1 MEQQN
6 WLPGGAHLI
15 VDGDPRQTLI
25 NCQGLYECP
34 LDGDGN
40 PLGPIVGYAGKYYI
54 GDGQEKNYV
63 GLAYYN
69 YSMADQWPA
78 VNRWF
83 ARCLV
88 NGPMKADEPQSAEP
102 YRWQSKMV
110 ILGAPMAGIKFSAA
124 VAEELGCRHIFA
136 EKKTLKVGL
145 MVGERDEEELRMLRY
160 DIHPGD
166 LVFIGEEL
174 VNNLSTTKD
183 LVAIIEEAG
192 AVYMGIICV
201 INRAW
206 PGVREFM
213 GRPIYSVLRVPTP
226 QYRQDDPMILAALG
240 RGLPIIG
247 KPKYDWDT
255 LRTAM
260 ETALLKDVRQSIVDV
275 VTDFGESGHV
285 MGVVP
290 FDTDQQRRDR
300 LISGEGAD

>member
-15 VDGDPRQTLI
+15 VEGDPRQTLI
-25 NCQGLYECP
+25 NCEGLYECP
-34 LDGDGN
+34 LDTDGS
-40 PLGPIVGYAGKYYI
+40 PLGPLVSYAGKYDT
-54 GDGQEKNYV
+54 GEGRKKNYV

-83 ARCLV
+83 ARCLI
-88 NGPMKADEPQSAEP
+88 NGPMKAEEAVSTEP
-102 YRWQSKMV
+102 YRWQPKIV

-124 VAEELGCRHIFA
+124 LAEELGCRHIFA
-136 EKKTLKVGL
+136 EKKTVKVGL

-192 AVYMGIICV
+192 AIYMGIMCV
-201 INRAW
+201 INRSW
-206 PGVREFM
+206 PEVREFM
-213 GRPIYSVLRVPTP
+213 GKPIYSVLHVPTP
-226 QYRQDDPMILAALG
+226 QYRQDDVLIVDAVA

-247 KPKYDWDT
+247 KPKHDWGT
-255 LRTAM
+255 LRAAM
-260 ETALLKDVRQSIVDV
+260 DVPILVDEEPSIDEGR
-275 VTDFGESGHV
+275 DFGPLPG
-285 MGVVP
+285 
-290 FDTDQQRRDR
+290 
-300 LISGEGAD
+300 

>member
-1 MEQQN
+1 MTEQN

-15 VDGDPRQTLI
+15 AEGNPRQTLI
-25 NCQGLYECP
+25 NCHGLYECP
-34 LDGDGN
+34 VDDAGN
-40 PLGPIVGYAGKYYI
+40 PLGPLVGYAGKYRVPYEGEI
-54 GDGQEKNYV
+54 EEEDELPGGPPICLDTFEHYV

-83 ARCLV
+83 ARCLI
-88 NGPMKADEPQSAEP
+88 NGPMKAEEAVSTEP
-102 YRWQSKMV
+102 YRWQPKMV

-124 VAEELGCRHIFA
+124 VAEELGWRHIFA
-136 EKKTLKVGL
+136 EKKVLKAGL
-145 MVGERDEEELRMLRY
+145 PGERDEEELRMLRY

-166 LVFIGEEL
+166 LIFIGEEL

-192 AVYMGIICV
+192 GIYMGIMCV

-213 GRPIYSVLRVPTP
+213 GKPIYSVLHVPTP
-226 QYRQDDPMILAALG
+226 QYRQDDDLIVDAVT

-247 KPKYDWDT
+247 KPKYAWEA
-255 LRTAM
+255 LRAAM
-260 ETALLKDVRQSIVDV
+260 K
-275 VTDFGESGHV
+275 
-285 MGVVP
+285 
-290 FDTDQQRRDR
+290 
-300 LISGEGAD
+300 

>member
-1 MEQQN
+1 MEQKN

-15 VDGDPRQTLI
+15 TEGDPRQTLI

-34 LDGDGN
+34 MDGDGS
-40 PLGPIVGYAGKYYI
+40 PLGPLVGYAGKYRAS
-54 GDGQEKNYV
+54 DSSQKNFV

-88 NGPMKADEPQSAEP
+88 NGPMKADEPQGTEP

-110 ILGAPMAGIKFSAA
+110 ILGAPMAGIKFSTA

-166 LVFIGEEL
+166 LVWIGEEL
-174 VNNLSTTKD
+174 INNFSTTKD
-183 LVAIIEEAG
+183 LVAMIEEAG
-192 AVYMGIICV
+192 GVYMGIMCV
-201 INRAW
+201 INRSW
-206 PGVREFM
+206 PEVREFM
-213 GRPIYSVLRVPTP
+213 GKPIYSVLHVPTP
-226 QYRQDDPMILAALG
+226 QYRQDDPLIVAALAC
-240 RGLPIIG
+240 GLPIIG
-247 KPKYDWDT
+247 KPKHDWGM
-255 LRTAM
+255 LKTAM
-260 ETALLKDVRQSIVDV
+260 DGPILIEDDRSIDEGR
-275 VTDFGESGHV
+275 DFGPLPG
-285 MGVVP
+285 
-290 FDTDQQRRDR
+290 
-300 LISGEGAD
+300 

>member
-1 MEQQN
+1 MIAE
-6 WLPGGAHLI
+6 
-15 VDGDPRQTLI
+15 GDPRQTLI

-34 LDGDGN
+34 VDGDGS
-40 PLGPIVGYAGKYYI
+40 PLGPLVGYAGKYGT

-88 NGPMKADEPQSAEP
+88 NGPVKADEPQGTEP

-124 VAEELGCRHIFA
+124 LAEELGCRHIFA
-136 EKKTLKVGL
+136 EKKTLKAGL
-145 MVGERDEEELRMLRY
+145 PGERDEEELRMLRY

-192 AVYMGIICV
+192 ATYMGIMCV
-201 INRAW
+201 INRSW
-206 PGVREFM
+206 PEVRQFM
-213 GRPIYSVLRVPTP
+213 GKPIYSVLHVPTP
-226 QYRQDDPMILAALG
+226 QYRQDDSMILAALG
-240 RGLPIIG
+240 RGFPIIG
-247 KPKYDWDT
+247 KPKHDWTT
-255 LRTAM
+255 LRAAM
-260 ETALLKDVRQSIVDV
+260 DESAPTEDDRSIDEGR
-275 VTDFGESGHV
+275 DFGPLPG
-285 MGVVP
+285 
-290 FDTDQQRRDR
+290 
-300 LISGEGAD
+300 